1 MVGNVKMPYS
11 KDKYVIR
18 QQLQKIRNL
27 EAEIER
33 LKKSNKMV
41 IVEKSA
47 KFSWL
52 SEHYVTV
59 WRKGDHI
66 KIKVNITPNYKD
78 LYYVDN
84 YGWQLV
90 YYYIQ
95 VSFYP
100 LDFRYFY
107 IIDL

>member
-1 MVGNVKMPYS
+1 MYN

-18 QQLQKIRNL
+18 QQQQRIRNL

-33 LKKSNKMV
+33 LKKSNKTV

-59 WRKGDHI
+59 WRKDNYI
-66 KIKVNITPNYKD
+66 KIKVNVMSNMKD
-78 LYYVDN
+78 IHYVDN
-84 YGWQLV
+84 YGWELV
-90 YYYIQ
+90 YYYVQI
-95 VSFYP
+95 SFYP
-100 LDFRYFY
+100 LEFRYFY
-107 IIDL
+107 IIDLDREQL